1 MKKAILVLL
10 ILFGISI
17 YSFGDFSK
25 DEDKNRAVAVL
36 DGENIYL
43 SDIKE
48 YCENVLGKKY
58 KNFLDTTDGLKELT
72 KYYISRQIILK
83 YAEDEIENLEPLLN
97 SHENS
102 NLDRDTILIAAVLK
116 KEVKDKVEITEEEL
130 KKYMANANAADEA
143 AAFSKLQASK
153 HSERLKEFIDSLK
166 KNHKI
171 ELFL

>member
-10 ILFGISI
+10 ILLGIGI
-17 YSFGDFSK
+17 YSFGDFGK
-25 DEDKNRAVAVL
+25 DKDKNFIVAAL

-43 SDIKE
+43 SDIKG
-48 YCENVLGKKY
+48 YCENILGNKY
-58 KNFLDTTDGLKELT
+58 KTLLDTTDGLKELT
-72 KYYISRQIILK
+72 EYYISRQIILK
-83 YAEDEIENLEPLLN
+83 YAENEIENLKSLLN
-97 SHENS
+97 SHEKS
-102 NLDRDTILIAAVLK
+102 NVDRDTMLIAAVLK

-130 KKYMANANAADEA
+130 KSYMASANIADEA
-143 AAFSKLQASK
+143 YAFSKLQASK